1 MPWAKKTN
9 DELDFYMDV
18 LRKIGA
24 KKINNPKRTK
34 RELLI
39 RGEVLR
45 RNFTKRQ
52 MNIISFIFSFSLYLG
67 KEKAIIPKMRDFEI
81 AGVGKDKIRNEIDQ
95 LVELN
100 VLDWNQEEKTFA
112 VKDPWEW
119 KVKYHAGY
127 NHERGIELFLLN
139 LNDAGIELYSD
150 E

>member
-1 MPWAKKTN
+1 
-9 DELDFYMDV
+9 MDV

-24 KKINNPKRTK
+24 KKIKSPEKVK
-34 RELLI
+34 REMLI

-52 MNIISFIFSFSLYLG
+52 MNILSFLMAYSLYLG
-67 KEKAIIPKMRDFEI
+67 KERAIIPKMRDFEI
-81 AGVGKDKIRNEIDQ
+81 AGVGKDKIRSELDR

-100 VLDWNQEEKTFA
+100 VLDWNQEEKSFA

-119 KVKYHAGY
+119 EIKYHSGY
-127 NHERGIELFLLN
+127 NHERGTELFLLN
-139 LNDAGIELYSD
+139 LSDLGIEFNID